1 MRRESREYLRIVRGM
16 RTLTKVMAM
25 ALLVSGVSMPIS
37 HASPL
42 YSFPVQGCK
51 YTYAKSHH
59 NYPAT
64 DILTHI
70 GCLFVAPT
78 AGVVDEVNRVDK
90 FTWKTDVGADRGGLS
105 ISIVGDD
112 GVRYY
117 GSHLS
122 YISAKIVPGYRVAVG
137 EVMGRTGNSGDA
149 RGTTPHLHFG
159 ISWQTPAGIWWVRRG
174 ELYPWPFLDAWKAG
188 KDLSPAKSVAAL
200 EKKIGRV
207 PKHVGY

>member
-1 MRRESREYLRIVRGM
+1 
-16 RTLTKVMAM
+16 MAL
-25 ALLVSGVSMPIS
+25 ALLVVGVSMPIS
-37 HASPL
+37 HAAPTFA
-42 YSFPVQGCK
+42 FPVKGCK
-51 YTYAKSHH
+51 YTYSRYHH
-59 NYPAT
+59 DYPAT

-78 AGVVDEVNRVDK
+78 SGVVDEVNRVDK
-90 FTWKTDVGADRGGLS
+90 FSWKTDLGADRGGLS

-137 EVMGRTGNSGDA
+137 EVMGRTGDSGDA

-159 ISWQTPAGIWWVRRG
+159 ISWPTRAGIWWVRRG
-174 ELYPWPFLDAWKAG
+174 ELYPWKYLDAWKVG
-188 KDLSPAKSVAAL
+188 RDLSPAQSVASL
-200 EKKIGRV
+200 EKKVGTV